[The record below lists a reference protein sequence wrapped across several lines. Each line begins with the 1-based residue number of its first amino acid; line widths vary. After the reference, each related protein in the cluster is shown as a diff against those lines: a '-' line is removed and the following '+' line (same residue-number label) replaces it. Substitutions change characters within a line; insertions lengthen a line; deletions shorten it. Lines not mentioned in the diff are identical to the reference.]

1 MRACYLIVDGHSIV
15 FAWSELRKL
24 HRRRPLLAREALLK
38 HLRDYQDWSGK
49 KVVAVFDG
57 QGARVSET
65 RAPHDVQVFYAR
77 RGQSADAIIER
88 LACKYASRF
97 DVTVATSDLLE
108 METVNACGA
117 AIVSP
122 EGLRELIGLARNG

>member
-1 MRACYLIVDGHSIV
+1 VRARYLIVDGHSLI
-15 FAWSELRKL
+15 FAWPELRKL
-24 HRRRPLLAREALLK
+24 HGRRQSLAREALLK
-38 HLRDYQDWSGK
+38 ELRHYQDWSGK

-57 QGARVSET
+57 QGSRVSET
-65 RAPHDVQVFYAR
+65 RSPHDVQVFYAR

-97 DVTVATSDLLE
+97 DVMVATSDLLE

-117 AIVSP
+117 ACVSP
-122 EGLRELIGLARNG
+122 EGLRELLKAARKG